1 VSAPPGAAAP
11 RGRALAALSFGAL
24 GVVYGDIGTSP
35 LYALKEA
42 FSGHIGLAPNPA
54 DVLGVLSLVFWAL
67 TLVISV
73 KYIGFI
79 LRADNHGEGGILA
92 LLALVGPESHRGR
105 LGAMM
110 AAGLFGAALLYGDGL
125 ITPAISVLGAMEGLE
140 LTTPAIAPLV
150 PWLAAGVLVLL
161 FWMQKRGTERV
172 GRLFGPITAV
182 WFVAIALLGIRG
194 IVAHPGVL
202 GAVWPGHAVRFFAEH
217 GMAGFV
223 VLGAVVLVVTGG
235 EALYADMGHFGR
247 RPIRLAWFGAVLPAL
262 LLNYFGQGA
271 WLLEHPEAVRN
282 PFFALAPRW
291 ALYPMIAIGTLAAIV
306 ASQALISGAY
316 SLTRQAIQL
325 GLCPRLT
332 VVHTSETQYGQIY
345 MPEVNRA
352 LAVGCLALVAGF
364 RTSGNLAAAYG
375 IAVTLTMVITALLF
389 HRLMRV
395 TWGWGAAA
403 AGGITLLFLAVD
415 VPLFAANIHK
425 IPDGG
430 WFPLVIAGAVFTL
443 MATWK
448 RGRALLADI
457 MRRNTLPVDLFL
469 EDIGRNPPTRVPGT
483 AVFMTGDPEGIPAVM
498 LHHLKHNKVLH
509 ERVLLMS
516 VMTEAVPRVPEAD
529 RESLRDLG
537 QGFHQVV
544 ARYGFM
550 ETPDVPALL
559 RSLTEHGL
567 EVKLPETSFYL
578 GRETLIITPRRTMAR
593 WRKRIFAILTRNAR
607 SATAFFG
614 LPPGRVV
621 ELGAQIQ
628 F

>member
-1 VSAPPGAAAP
+1 MSAPAGAAAP

-42 FSGHIGLAPNPA
+42 FGGHFGLTPEPA
-54 DVLGVLSLVFWAL
+54 EVLGILSLVFWAL

-73 KYIGFI
+73 KYVGFI

-92 LLALVGPESHRGR
+92 LMALVAPPAHHGR
-105 LGAMM
+105 LGLVT

-140 LTTPAIAPLV
+140 LAAPGITPLV
-150 PWLAAGVLVLL
+150 PWLASAVLVAL
-161 FWMQKRGTERV
+161 FWVQKRGTARV
-172 GRLFGPITAV
+172 GRLFGPIVAV
-182 WFVAIALLGIRG
+182 WFVSIALLGIRG
-194 IVAHPGVL
+194 ILVHPAVL
-202 GAVWPGHAVRFFAEH
+202 GAVWPGHALRFFGEH
-217 GMAGFV
+217 GTAGFL

-247 RPIRLAWFGAVLPAL
+247 RPIRVAWFAAVLPAL

-271 WLLEHPEAVRN
+271 WLLEHPEATRN

-291 ALYPMIAIGTLAAIV
+291 ALYPTIAVATLAAIV

-352 LAVGCLALVAGF
+352 LAVGCIALVLGFGSTTALAG
-364 RTSGNLAAAYG
+364 AYG
-375 IAVTLTMVITALLF
+375 IAVTLTMVITTVLFERALRERWKWPVVPAVGL
-389 HRLMRV
+389 
-395 TWGWGAAA
+395 AAV
-403 AGGITLLFLAVD
+403 FLVMDLAF
-415 VPLFAANIHK
+415 FAANVPK
-425 IPDGG
+425 IPAGG
-430 WFPLVIAGAVFTL
+430 WFPLVVAGGVFVL

-469 EDIGRNPPTRVPGT
+469 EDIARTPPTRVPGT
-483 AVFMTGDPEGIPAVM
+483 AVFMTSDPEGIPAVM

-509 ERVLLMS
+509 QRVLLMS
-516 VMTEAVPRVPEAD
+516 VMTEAVPRVPEEERD
-529 RESLRDLG
+529 TLRDLG

-578 GRETLIITPRRTMAR
+578 GRETLILTPRRTMAG
-593 WRKRIFAILTRNAR
+593 WRKRIFAVLTRNAR

>member
-1 VSAPPGAAAP
+1 APAGADAP

-42 FSGHIGLAPNPA
+42 FAGRLGLAPNPA

-67 TLVISV
+67 TLVISL

-92 LLALVGPESHRGR
+92 LLALVAPKSHKGR
-105 LGAMM
+105 LGAVA

-140 LTTPAIAPLV
+140 LATPGITPAV
-150 PWLAAGVLVLL
+150 PWLAAVVIVLL
-161 FWMQKRGTERV
+161 FSMQKRGTERV
-172 GRLFGPITAV
+172 GRLFGPIMAV
-182 WFVAIALLGIRG
+182 WFAAITILGVRG
-194 IVAHPGVL
+194 ILAHPAVL
-202 GAVWPGHAVRFFAEH
+202 GAVWPGHALRFFGEH
-217 GMAGFV
+217 GLAGLA

-247 RPIRLAWFGAVLPAL
+247 RPIRLAWFGVVFPAL

-271 WLLEHPEAVRN
+271 WLLEHPEAARN

-291 ALYPMIAIGTLAAIV
+291 ALYPMIAVATLAATV

-364 RTSGNLAAAYG
+364 RTSGALAAAYG
-375 IAVTLTMVITALLF
+375 IAVTLTMVITAILF
-389 HRLMRV
+389 HRLMRE
-395 TWGWGAAA
+395 GWKWSAAA
-403 AGGITLLFLAVD
+403 AGGLTLLFLAVD
-415 VPLFAANIHK
+415 IPLFAANVHK

-430 WFPLVIAGAVFTL
+430 WFPLVVAGGVFVL

-469 EDIGRNPPTRVPGT
+469 EDIARTPPTRVPGT
-483 AVFMTGDPEGIPAVM
+483 AVFMTSDPEGIPAVM

-509 ERVLLMS
+509 QRVLLMS
-516 VMTEAVPRVPEAD
+516 VMTEAVPRVPEA
-529 RESLRDLG
+529 ERDTLKELG

-550 ETPDVPALL
+550 ETPDIPALL
-559 RSLTEHGL
+559 RGLTEHGL

-578 GRETLIITPRRTMAR
+578 GRETLILTPRKTMAG
-593 WRKRIFAILTRNAR
+593 WRKRIFAVLTRNAR

>member
-1 VSAPPGAAAP
+1 VSVASGAEAP

-35 LYALKEA
+35 LYAIKEA
-42 FSGHIGLAPNPA
+42 FSGHLGLAPNAA

-79 LRADNHGEGGILA
+79 LRADNGGEGGILA
-92 LLALVGPESHRGR
+92 LLALVAPKSHRGR
-105 LGAMM
+105 LGATMVF
-110 AAGLFGAALLYGDGL
+110 GLFGAALLYGDGL

-140 LTTPAIAPLV
+140 LATPGITPLV
-150 PWLAAGVLVLL
+150 PWLAAVVLVVL
-161 FWMQKRGTERV
+161 FAMQKRGTERV

-182 WFVAIALLGIRG
+182 WFVCIALLGIRG
-194 IVAHPGVL
+194 ILAHPGVL
-202 GAVWPGHAVRFFAEH
+202 GAVWPGHAVRFFVEH
-217 GMAGFV
+217 GMAGIV

-247 RPIRLAWFGAVLPAL
+247 RPIRLVWFGAVLPAL

-282 PFFALAPRW
+282 PFFALAPPW
-291 ALYPMIAIGTLAAIV
+291 ALYPMIAVATLAAVV

-316 SLTRQAIQL
+316 SITRQAIQL

-364 RTSGNLAAAYG
+364 RTSGALAAAYG
-375 IAVTLTMVITALLF
+375 IAVTLTMVLTALLF
-389 HRLMRV
+389 YRVMRDR
-395 TWGWGAAA
+395 WGWGLAAA
-403 AGGITLLFLAVD
+403 LGLTALFLAVD
-415 VPLFAANIHK
+415 VPLFAANVHK
-425 IPDGG
+425 IPAGG
-430 WFPLVIAGAVFTL
+430 WFPLVIAGVVFTL

-448 RGRALLADI
+448 RGRALLGEI
-457 MRRNTLPVDLFL
+457 MRRNTLPADLFL
-469 EDIGRNPPTRVPGT
+469 ADIGRSPPVRVPGT
-483 AVFMTGDPEGIPAVM
+483 AVFMTSDPEGIPPVL

-516 VMTEAVPRVPEAD
+516 VVTEAVPRVPDAERATL
-529 RESLRDLG
+529 RELG
-537 QGFHQVV
+537 QGFHQVS

-559 RSLTEHGL
+559 RGMEEHGL
-567 EVKLPETSFYL
+567 TVKLPETSFYL
-578 GRETLIITPRRTMAR
+578 GRETLIITPRKTMAL

>member
-1 VSAPPGAAAP
+1 VSAPAGADDP

-42 FSGHIGLAPNPA
+42 FSGHIGLAPSPA

-73 KYIGFI
+73 KYVGFI

-92 LLALVGPESHRGR
+92 LLALVAPKSHRGR
-105 LGAMM
+105 LGAMT

-140 LTTPAIAPLV
+140 LATPGIGPWV
-150 PWLAAGVLVLL
+150 PWLAAAVLVGL
-161 FWMQKRGTERV
+161 FWVQKRGTDRV

-182 WFVAIALLGIRG
+182 WFVAIAILGVRG
-194 IVAHPGVL
+194 IMAHPAVL

-217 GMAGFV
+217 GMAGIV

-247 RPIRLAWFGAVLPAL
+247 RPIRLAWFVAVFPAL

-291 ALYPMIAIGTLAAIV
+291 ALYPMIGVATLAAIV

-316 SLTRQAIQL
+316 SITRQAIQL
-325 GLCPRLT
+325 GFLPRLT

-375 IAVTLTMVITALLF
+375 IAVTLTMVITAILF
-389 HRLMRV
+389 HRVMRER
-395 TWGWGAAA
+395 WGWRAAA
-403 AGGITLLFLAVD
+403 AGGLTTLFLAVD

-430 WFPLVIAGAVFTL
+430 WFPLVVAAGAFTV

-469 EDIGRNPPTRVPGT
+469 EDIGRTPPTRVPGT
-483 AVFMTGDPEGIPAVM
+483 AVFMTSDPEGIPAVL

-509 ERVLLMS
+509 QRVLLLS
-516 VMTEAVPRVPEAD
+516 VMTEAVPRVPEEG
-529 RESLRDLG
+529 REALRELG

-559 RSLTEHGL
+559 RSLAEHGL

-578 GRETLIITPRRTMAR
+578 GRETLIITPRKTMAG
-593 WRKRIFAILTRNAR
+593 WRKRIFALLTRNAR